1 MRARFKTKTRIFMKK
16 HLVILS
22 ILFSSLGTQSQDIYF
37 TRTGRIDFHA
47 GTSLEDIDA
56 VNNEVASL
64 LNIKTGELVFTVLIK
79 SFHFKRALMEEHF
92 NENYM
97 ESTRYPK
104 ASYKGKI
111 TQPALVKP
119 ATNGTYSVNTEGELT
134 IHGVTRKVTAPAKI
148 TVSNGKM
155 TGQATFKILL
165 ADYDIKI
172 PGVVAEKIS
181 RETEIQV
188 SCIYEPKQ

>member
-1 MRARFKTKTRIFMKK
+1 MKK
-16 HLVILS
+16 LLLVL
-22 ILFSSLGTQSQDIYF
+22 LMLGGALWSSGQDIYF

-97 ESTRYPK
+97 ESTQYPK

-111 TQPALVKP
+111 LQPAVVKP
-119 ATNGTYSVNTEGELT
+119 GSNGTYNVVTEGELT
-134 IHGVTRKVTAPAKI
+134 VHGVTRKVTAPAKI
-148 TVSNGKM
+148 IVSNGKM

-165 ADYDIKI
+165 SDYNIKI

-181 RETEIQV
+181 KEAEIIV
-188 SCIYEPKQ
+188 SCVYEPRQ

>member
-1 MRARFKTKTRIFMKK
+1 MKK
-16 HLVILS
+16 QFLILL
-22 ILFSSLGTQSQDIYF
+22 ILCGSFGAQSQDIYF

-64 LNIKTGELVFTVLIK
+64 LNVKTGELVFTVLVK

-97 ESTRYPK
+97 ESNQFPK

-119 ATNGTYSVNTEGELT
+119 GSNGTYSVVTEGELT

-165 ADYDIKI
+165 ADYNIQI

-181 RETEIQV
+181 KEAEIQV
-188 SCIYEPKQ
+188 SCVYEPKQ

>member
-1 MRARFKTKTRIFMKK
+1 MKK
-16 HLVILS
+16 QFLILL
-22 ILFSSLGTQSQDIYF
+22 ILCGSFGAQSQDIYF

-64 LNIKTGELVFTVLIK
+64 LNVKTGELVFTVLIK

-97 ESTRYPK
+97 ESNQFPK

-119 ATNGTYSVNTEGELT
+119 GSNGTYSVVTEGELT

-165 ADYDIKI
+165 ADYNIQI

-181 RETEIQV
+181 KEAEIQV
-188 SCIYEPKQ
+188 SCVYEPKQ